1 MGVIPEQQAPTPQQM
16 QQAVALLAI
25 SEAAAQICAPVHL
38 SGQKSVNLRHV
49 ESYGVVEVLDE
60 KKDKAGEIE
69 LVSKKPP
76 EFKPAITMASGEV
89 IELDEGENDVF
100 RPVWEQFAANV
111 SGMLSTFGQLF
122 PETAQEEV
130 PTNG

>member
-1 MGVIPEQQAPTPQQM
+1 MASIPEQQAPTQQQL
-16 QQAVALLAI
+16 QQAINMLAI

-38 SGQKSVNLRHV
+38 SGQKSINLRCV

-60 KKDKAGEIE
+60 KEEPLD
-69 LVSKKPP
+69 PP
-76 EFKPAITMASGEV
+76 QFKPAITTTSGEV
-89 IELDEGENDVF
+89 IELDDDENAVF

-111 SGMLSTFGQLF
+111 SGMLSAFGQLF

-130 PTNG
+130 PAL